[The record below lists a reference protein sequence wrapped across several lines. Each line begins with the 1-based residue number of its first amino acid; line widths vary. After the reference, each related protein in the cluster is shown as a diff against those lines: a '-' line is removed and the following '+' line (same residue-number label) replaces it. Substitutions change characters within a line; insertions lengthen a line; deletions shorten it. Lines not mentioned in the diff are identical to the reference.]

1 MLSTSP
7 LLHSPFPH
15 WHSLFPPQKVQFMVA
30 SLGNGSTVSQK
41 TCSLTPLSTR
51 GDDSELC
58 PWHCCC
64 NVFGTLEFLFMWVF
78 KWFWCPVMWRRHHLS
93 FPRWRGH
100 RDRDAGCDPV
110 WLRPGS
116 PGSGSLTETSYCF
129 HREGSAKAVALGT
142 VYLQWLFSEKRTS
155 PRALTRGT
163 LLGPQGHWNLLVWS
177 RVSACYLA
185 YVKWLLA
192 QCSWTSCIN
201 TSCTWATA
209 PGGSANL
216 HRFYV
221 SNNSFSS
228 FWAL

>member
-7 LLHSPFPH
+7 LLHSPSPH

-58 PWHCCC
+58 PWHCCY

-78 KWFWCPVMWRRHHLS
+78 KWFWCPVMWCRDHLS

-110 WLRPGS
+110 WLRARLSRLRFSQKLVIASTGKALPR
-116 PGSGSLTETSYCF
+116 PWPWAQFTCSGSALKNAPAQELLPEGHCLALKVTETC
-129 HREGSAKAVALGT
+129 
-142 VYLQWLFSEKRTS
+142 
-155 PRALTRGT
+155 
-163 LLGPQGHWNLLVWS
+163 
-177 RVSACYLA
+177 
-185 YVKWLLA
+185 
-192 QCSWTSCIN
+192 
-201 TSCTWATA
+201 
-209 PGGSANL
+209 
-216 HRFYV
+216 
-221 SNNSFSS
+221 
-228 FWAL
+228 

>member
-1 MLSTSP
+1 MIVNCVPGT
-7 LLHSPFPH
+7 
-15 WHSLFPPQKVQFMVA
+15 VVA
-30 SLGNGSTVSQK
+30 M
-41 TCSLTPLSTR
+41 CS
-51 GDDSELC
+51 E
-58 PWHCCC
+58 
-64 NVFGTLEFLFMWVF
+64 
-78 KWFWCPVMWRRHHLS
+78 HLS
-93 FPRWRGH
+93 FCLCEFLNDFGALW
-100 RDRDAGCDPV
+100 CDVDIISVSPGGGDTGIEMQAV
-110 WLRPGS
+110 TQSGYVPGS

-142 VYLQWLFSEKRTS
+142 VYLQWLCSEKRTS